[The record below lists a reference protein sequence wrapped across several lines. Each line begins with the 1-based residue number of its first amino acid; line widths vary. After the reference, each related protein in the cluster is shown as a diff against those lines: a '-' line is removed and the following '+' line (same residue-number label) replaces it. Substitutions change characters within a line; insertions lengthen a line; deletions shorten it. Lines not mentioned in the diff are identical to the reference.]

1 MRPVVITFALC
12 ALLGCARESSPV
24 WIGTAGPW
32 DEGYGQMN
40 KRGIDLAIEEV
51 NGKGGVR
58 GRPLRLLARNDE
70 ADGVRATSIASEFF
84 ENSDVV
90 GVVGH
95 VTSGAMVAA
104 ARIYDQGL
112 PAVATTV
119 STPDLSGM
127 STFVFRVISSDSVNG
142 ADLAHFAKRRGFHTA
157 SILYENNA
165 YGRGLAAAF
174 ARGFDGVILSS
185 DPIPSTDSAV
195 FEPYVAYLATRKPD
209 VVFVA
214 GTEGSGKAVLRE
226 ARHHALKSA
235 FIGGDGWAG
244 VVADGAA
251 DGAYVGTPFTAKDDR
266 PDAQRFV
273 QAFRQRYHMDP
284 DGHAALAYDA
294 TMLLITAISKAGADR
309 QAIRDWL
316 AALGPETAYPG
327 VTGPLRFLPTG
338 DVAGKGIVVTQVRDG
353 VLIPLTGDGRS

>member
-1 MRPVVITFALC
+1 MRPVVLSLALC
-12 ALLGCARESSPV
+12 AVLGCAKDSSPI

-32 DEGYGQMN
+32 DAGYGQMN
-40 KRGIDLAIEEV
+40 KRGIDLAVEEI
-51 NGKGGVR
+51 NSKGGIR
-58 GRPLRLLARNDE
+58 GRPLRLLSRNDE
-70 ADGVRATSIASEFF
+70 GDGVRATSIASEFYD
-84 ENSDVV
+84 NSDIVA
-90 GVVGH
+90 VVGH

-127 STFVFRVISSDSVNG
+127 SPFVFRVISSDSVNG
-142 ADLAHFAKRRGFHTA
+142 GDLAQFARRRGFRSA

-174 ARGFDGVILSS
+174 ARGFEGMILSS
-185 DPIPSTDSAV
+185 DPIPSSDSGS
-195 FEPYVAYLATRKPD
+195 FEPYVSYLTMRKPE

-214 GTEGSGKAVLRE
+214 GTEASGKAVLRE
-226 ARHHALKSA
+226 ARRHAFKAA

-244 VVADGAA
+244 VIGDAA
-251 DGAYVGTPFTAKDDR
+251 SDGAYVGTPFTAKDER
-266 PDAQRFV
+266 PEAQRFV
-273 QAFRQRYHMDP
+273 RAFHDRYHMDP

-294 TMLLITAISKAGADR
+294 TMVIANAIAKAGPRR
-309 QAIRDWL
+309 QAVRDWL
-316 AALGPETAYPG
+316 AALGEQTAVPG
-327 VTGPLRFLPTG
+327 VTGPIRFLPSG

-353 VLIPLTGDGRS
+353 VLVPVTGDGRS